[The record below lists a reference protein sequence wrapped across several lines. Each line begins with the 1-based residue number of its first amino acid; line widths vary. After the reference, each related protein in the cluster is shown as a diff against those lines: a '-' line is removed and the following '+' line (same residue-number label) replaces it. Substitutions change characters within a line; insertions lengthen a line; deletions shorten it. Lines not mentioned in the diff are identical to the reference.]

1 MTVGVRRNGQ
11 DSALALLNLWKQTR
25 QLWDSLSIYLPVV
38 LMGALVLG
46 TYWLVR
52 NSPVFIAPQ
61 AAREVRHETDYFMRR
76 FTIKTFDEVGN
87 LKSEIEGTE
96 ARHYPDTDTLEIDN
110 ARIRS
115 VDEEGKLVTS
125 TGNKALSNG
134 DGSEVQLLGNARV
147 VREASKDS
155 DGKERPRMEFNGEFL
170 HAYVNDERVKSHK
183 PVVLTRGHDQFTGD
197 TFTYDN
203 LTGIAELNGRVK
215 GLLVPTVTN
224 RSGKQSR

>member
-1 MTVGVRRNGQ
+1 MTVSVRRVRQ
-11 DSALALLNLWKQTR
+11 YSALALPKLWKQIR
-25 QLWDSLSIYLPVV
+25 KLWDQLSIYLPVV

-52 NSPVFIAPQ
+52 NSPVFITPSVAQ
-61 AAREVRHETDYFMRR
+61 EARHESDYFMRQ
-76 FTIKTFDEVGN
+76 FTIKTFDEIGK

-115 VDEEGKLVTS
+115 VDAEGKLVTS

-155 DGKERPRMEFNGEFL
+155 EGKELPRMEFNGEFL
-170 HAYVNDERVKSHK
+170 HAFVNDERVKSHK
-183 PVVLTRGHDQFTGD
+183 PVVLTRGDDQFTGD
-197 TFTYDN
+197 TFAYDN

-215 GLLVPTVTN
+215 GLLVPKIIN
-224 RSGKQSR
+224 RSRK